1 MTVPSRIREAAP
13 AAAVPARRGVDDIPE
28 AGRIASTMIQPHG
41 WLLVLDP
48 DSFTL
53 IQAGA
58 NLDGLTGEPVEASL
72 GRPLAELLGAPAA
85 AALRKAVAQ
94 ADSETIGLIDCRI
107 HAARRRFEAWL
118 AAHWSPAGLVLEVE
132 PAREAA
138 AAPLLAGLSTA
149 IRRYRAAPDLV
160 ALGRAVAADVLRV
173 TGFGRVMVIGFTA
186 DDTPEVLA
194 EDAQPPESETLPR
207 VMVMDEM
214 PAEARVYLEINRLR
228 VVPDLSAPSV
238 PLVPALHPVTG
249 EPPELSRSGL
259 RAPSAQLVQVG
270 ERHGLRAMTI
280 VSMINGNRL
289 RGVIIG
295 YSAQPLTPPPAV
307 RALLEALGEIAA
319 GQMAA
324 LDERTAAAARMAS
337 ARSLAH
343 LSQTL
348 RTAEDLCEAVAAR
361 HWDLITLFGIDGWM
375 MSLDGETRAEG
386 DLPPAGRWLALLGD
400 PAAQSRDGLS
410 WHARGSRQEEP
421 LAVLRLEISAGGSLV
436 LIRFESRPWT
446 PAELDAA
453 HELQRVLADRHG
465 ELYRARMERRLH
477 RLAYYD
483 PLTDLPNRGFL
494 MQELQRAMSLG
505 EDPCVLVVSLHRFK
519 TLKGSLG
526 DDLSN
531 RLLVAVAK
539 RLESCLAPGDRL
551 ARIDSGEFAVLL
563 PGLRGPEGAAAL
575 SAAIKDVMRTPVS
588 IDRREVFVT
597 ANLGLVPSAQA
608 HGLAAEVLRNAE
620 IAAMEAE
627 AGGGGSKA
635 FESAMR
641 ARLTE
646 RYELYDRLRQSVY
659 FSGGIH
665 VAYQPIVDLA
675 TGALAGFE
683 ALARWTHPERGAVPP
698 GEFIPIAEETG
709 LIVPLGNAVLMQ
721 ACRQIVNW
729 NRKRPDR
736 PLFMSVNLSPYQLD
750 PEKLDLARWAE
761 GVLQLTGADPS
772 WIKLEI
778 TESGLVANAA
788 TTVEVLRKLRQL
800 GIGLSIDDF
809 GTGYSS
815 LSYLQRL
822 PVQTIK
828 IDQSFM
834 AQLDAPPGVALAPAP
849 VPPGPATAEGTE
861 VVRTI
866 VQLGRTL
873 GFDIVAEG
881 VETNRHLGLLRALG
895 CGLGQ
900 GYLFAKPLTPQ
911 SAERLVDGAL
921 PWTLPEAA
929 PAAARA

>member
-1 MTVPSRIREAAP
+1 MTAAD
-13 AAAVPARRGVDDIPE
+13 RRPE
-28 AGRIASTMIQPHG
+28 SASASGGGSATAPDGIASTRVQPHG

-48 DSFTL
+48 EAFTVV
-53 IQAGA
+53 QASA
-58 NLDGLTGEPVEASL
+58 NLEALTGTPAEASL
-72 GRPLAELLGAPAA
+72 GHTLAEILGAPAT
-85 AALRKAVAQ
+85 AALRRAIAQ
-94 ADSETIGLIDCRI
+94 ADSETIGLIDCRV
-107 HAARRRFEAWL
+107 HAPRRRFDAWL
-118 AAHWSPAGLVLEVE
+118 SAHWSGEGLIVEVE
-132 PAREAA
+132 PAQQEA

-149 IRRYRAAPDLV
+149 IRRYRLAPDLV
-160 ALGRAVAADVLRV
+160 ALGRVVAADVLRV
-173 TGFGRVMVIGFTA
+173 TGFGRVLVVGFGN

-194 EDAQPPESETLPR
+194 EDARPEGAEALPR

-214 PAEARVYLEINRLR
+214 PVEARVYLELNRLR
-228 VVPDLSAPSV
+228 IVPDMLAPGV
-238 PLVPALHPVTG
+238 PLVPEVNPATG
-249 EPPELSRSGL
+249 SQPDLSRSNL
-259 RAPSAQLVQVG
+259 RAPSRQLLTVG
-270 ERHGLRAMTI
+270 ERHGLRAMSI
-280 VSMINGNRL
+280 ISMINGNRL

-295 YSAQPLTPPPAV
+295 YSAQPLNPPPAV
-307 RALLEALGEIAA
+307 RALCEALGEIAA

-337 ARSLAH
+337 ARALAH
-343 LSQTL
+343 LSQNL

-361 HWDLITLFGIDGWM
+361 HWDLITLFGVDGWQIT
-375 MSLDGETRAEG
+375 LDGETRMDG
-386 DLPPAGRWLALLGD
+386 DLPPAARWLALLDD
-400 PAAQSRDGLS
+400 PAAQHREGLC

-421 LAVLRLEISAGGSLV
+421 LAVLRLEISAGGALV
-436 LIRFESRPWT
+436 LVRFESRPWT

-453 HELQRVLADRHG
+453 HELQRVLADRQG

-505 EDPCVLVVSLHRFK
+505 EDPSVLVVSLHRFK

-526 DDLSN
+526 DDLAN
-531 RLLVAVAK
+531 RLLMAVAK
-539 RLESCLAPGDRL
+539 RLESCLSPGDRL

-563 PGLRGPEGAAAL
+563 PGIRGPEGAAAL

-646 RYELYDRLRQSVY
+646 RYDLYDRLRQAIY

-675 TGALAGFE
+675 TGELAGFE

-698 GEFIPIAEETG
+698 GEFIPVAEETG

-721 ACRQIVNW
+721 ACRQIVAW
-729 NRKRPDR
+729 NRRRPDR

-788 TTVEVLRKLRQL
+788 TTVDVLKKLRQL

-822 PVQTIK
+822 PVQAIK

-834 AQLDAPPGVALAPAP
+834 TQLDAGPLAPDALKAGAAP
-849 VPPGPATAEGTE
+849 EGAE

-873 GFDIVAEG
+873 GFEIVAEG
-881 VETNRHLGLLRALG
+881 IETHRHLELLRMLG

-900 GYLFAKPLTPQ
+900 GYLFAKPLPPPA
-911 SAERLVDGAL
+911 AERLVGGERPWSLPKSSAALGA
-921 PWTLPEAA
+921 AD
-929 PAAARA
+929 